1 MSTIAKSVK
10 NEHYVPRRYLSHF
23 ANEKRFFVF
32 DKEKEQIRPGSI
44 EDYASERYFY
54 DIDFEALKAD
64 KMQQD
69 PDFVFEPE
77 IEKIMKEVDEQHIE
91 KWFGENVETWLFD
104 PIDTIISTFVMSN
117 PAKLNV
123 TEVISEKNLDY
134 LSLYISLQI
143 IRSKEFRNYI
153 IEMNERVPVLLA
165 KKMALQKK
173 DYEQLEFLENIKMK
187 VKNKNYEK
195 LLHAQILMN
204 EEVSYKVAEMLRSKI
219 WVIGYN
225 TSDVDL
231 ITSDNPVVRYGR
243 LGKHGLNSKGIEIM
257 FPITP
262 KLIICIRDPEYFW
275 FDADVHK
282 HFQKLAKDEIE
293 YYNSFQVLQS
303 YRYVFGK
310 KKEFQSVSDIIKH
323 RPELKDINREKRDCE
338 KKSVNK
344 ILL

>member
-10 NEHYVPRRYLSHF
+10 NEHYVPRRYLGHF
-23 ANEKRFFVF
+23 ANEKKFFVF

-64 KMQQD
+64 KMQQN
-69 PDFVFEPE
+69 PNFVFDPE
-77 IEKIMKEVDEQHIE
+77 IEKIMKEMDQQHIE

-104 PIDTIISTFVMSN
+104 PIDTIISTFVMTNS
-117 PAKLNV
+117 AKLNV
-123 TEVISEKNLDY
+123 TEVISEKNLNY

-143 IRSKEFRNYI
+143 IRTKEFRNYI
-153 IEMNERVPVLLA
+153 IEMNERVQLLLA

-173 DYEQLEFLENIKMK
+173 DYGKLEFFENVKMK

-195 LLHAQILMN
+195 LLHAQFLMN

-275 FDADVHK
+275 FDSDVHK

-310 KKEFQSVSDIIKH
+310 KKEFQSVSDIVKR
-323 RPELKDINREKRDCE
+323 RPELKDINREK
-338 KKSVNK
+338 
-344 ILL
+344 IFMG

>member
-1 MSTIAKSVK
+1 
-10 NEHYVPRRYLSHF
+10 
-23 ANEKRFFVF
+23 
-32 DKEKEQIRPGSI
+32 
-44 EDYASERYFY
+44 
-54 DIDFEALKAD
+54 
-64 KMQQD
+64 
-69 PDFVFEPE
+69 
-77 IEKIMKEVDEQHIE
+77 
-91 KWFGENVETWLFD
+91 
-104 PIDTIISTFVMSN
+104 
-117 PAKLNV
+117 
-123 TEVISEKNLDY
+123 
-134 LSLYISLQI
+134 
-143 IRSKEFRNYI
+143 
-153 IEMNERVPVLLA
+153 MNERAPLLLA

-173 DYEQLEFLENIKMK
+173 DYGKLEFLENVKMK

-195 LLHAQILMN
+195 LLHAQFLMN

-275 FDADVHK
+275 FDSDVHK

-310 KKEFQSVSDIIKH
+310 KKEFQSVSDIVKR
-323 RPELKDINREKRDCE
+323 RPELKDINREK
-338 KKSVNK
+338 
-344 ILL
+344 IFMG